1 MNREDARA
9 LKFKLKI
16 HGKKMESVDLF
27 SVFCGFLL
35 LLFSRARPAR
45 VSRNEK
51 GETSFLKK
59 LFKKKNEP
67 AGGLVVYFF
76 FPADGRSSSRKRAYL
91 RQLNSVIR
99 TFELLNHIIFISFS
113 GEI

>member
-59 LFKKKNEP
+59 LFKKKTSQQV
-67 AGGLVVYFF
+67 GLLCIFFSLLMAVPVVGNA
-76 FPADGRSSSRKRAYL
+76 P
-91 RQLNSVIR
+91 
-99 TFELLNHIIFISFS
+99 TFGN
-113 GEI
+113 

>member
-1 MNREDARA
+1 MCLVMRKVKQVS
-9 LKFKLKI
+9 LKSCL
-16 HGKKMESVDLF
+16 
-27 SVFCGFLL
+27 
-35 LLFSRARPAR
+35 
-45 VSRNEK
+45 
-51 GETSFLKK
+51 
-59 LFKKKNEP
+59 KKNEP